1 MVPVL
6 KKLEVLTLL
15 NLLPFL
21 FYGASFDLFMT
32 IKTIYISCVY
42 RDTHLYVRVTKRMKK
57 IMLNTTSIRRM
68 RVVFN
73 LIFFTS
79 FVTYL

>member
-1 MVPVL
+1 MISITIIIVV
-6 KKLEVLTLL
+6 VIVSVGD
-15 NLLPFL
+15 ND
-21 FYGASFDLFMT
+21 AFD
-32 IKTIYISCVY
+32 
-42 RDTHLYVRVTKRMKK
+42 YVRVTKRVKK

>member
-1 MVPVL
+1 MYSKNEAILDFKL
-6 KKLEVLTLL
+6 K
-15 NLLPFL
+15 
-21 FYGASFDLFMT
+21 
-32 IKTIYISCVY
+32 
-42 RDTHLYVRVTKRMKK
+42 VTKRVKK

-68 RVVFN
+68 RVVFD